1 MKKTMPEAMK
11 KKGMDMA
18 FAAVS
23 ILHDDVSVTYTVAA
37 DDASEEVLRA
47 AVGENA
53 EYDGTSYIV
62 RPYMSRKSVLVPAIT
77 DILESYPQE

>member
-1 MKKTMPEAMK
+1 MKKAMPEAMK

-37 DDASEEVLRA
+37 DDASDEVLRCCRRECG
-47 AVGENA
+47 V
-53 EYDGTSYIV
+53 
-62 RPYMSRKSVLVPAIT
+62 
-77 DILESYPQE
+77 